1 MIRFV
6 LFVLLAVFVVWC
18 GTTVELG
25 EHTFYGHVKRIWQSE
40 ETKDLRDGIKQ
51 KARTE
56 VHDATKDTQEAA
68 GDAAKGAV
76 DDASSEAKE
85 ASEPGEAKEAKEAQ
99 PRE

>member
-1 MIRFV
+1 VIRFV

-25 EHTFYGHVKRIWQSE
+25 EHTFYGHVKRIWQSD

-56 VHDATKDTQEAA
+56 VHDATKETQEAA
-68 GDAAKGAV
+68 GEAAKEAV
-76 DDASSEAKE
+76 NDASSEDKDAKE
-85 ASEPGEAKEAKEAQ
+85 SKEAKEAQ